1 MRQAI
6 PEGVLVMSVSV
17 RDIRKLAENISDMA
31 AVLGILEGGEW
42 TRDSSDHI
50 PEHLEGSRYRFPH
63 LVLDEGSVTYGRA
76 WRLNGS
82 GGDKYRTAHYDPLR
96 LGSGYLGSTKVE
108 AYRCL
113 QGLSSAL
120 WLAMDEGTTAK
131 YWERVNARRDK
142 AAK

>member
-1 MRQAI
+1 
-6 PEGVLVMSVSV
+6 MSVSV

>member
-1 MRQAI
+1 
-6 PEGVLVMSVSV
+6 MSVSV
-17 RDIRKLAENISDMA
+17 KDIRRLAEDISDMA

-42 TRDSSDHI
+42 TRESSEPI
-50 PEHLEGSRYRFPH
+50 PGHLEGSRYRSPH

-76 WRLNGS
+76 WRLNGA
-82 GGDKYRTAHYDPLR
+82 GGDKYRTAHFDPLR

-120 WLAMDEGTTAK
+120 WLTMTEDTREK

-142 AAK
+142 AGK